1 MKRCWIINAE
11 ERPTFTSL
19 VRDIE
24 EFLTELMNYFDPNA
38 ADEPV
43 PPDPYSNWSQARSA
57 EIMEIE
63 EQAERERANCE
74 NELDGG
80 GEGLELLDKLGRG
93 GEVVVNMTAVEE
105 NETPRYHQSE
115 LENEETP
122 RYHQSALENEEASR
136 YHQSELDV

>member
-1 MKRCWIINAE
+1 MKCCWIMNAE

-80 GEGLELLDKLGRG
+80 EGLELLDKLGRG
-93 GEVVVNMTAVEE
+93 GEVVVDVTAVEE

-115 LENEETP
+115 L
-122 RYHQSALENEEASR
+122 
-136 YHQSELDV
+136 DV